1 MTRVPALLI
10 IGCLFLL
17 CACTPRPLIL
27 NANDDISSPP
37 QDAVVRLGNGCSGV
51 LIAPTV
57 VLTAAHCLGGL
68 AEFGGDA
75 DIWRTDDPHW
85 QPLRGTM
92 AINFGN
98 DLNNFQGQAT
108 ADAYSMPGYD
118 DIAAL
123 RLTQPVLHNI
133 AEPALVYIR
142 HPDVDINSPAFRDY
156 LQVRRFTL
164 SGWGGGREI
173 RQIIRASFGDFP
185 MVSFGT
191 LQPNLMRLEGAE
203 GATLEPGDSGSPA
216 FMQVRL
222 DRGFDIYAPYYRRL
236 RFERYLMPPHSNR
249 VVVGIAQG
257 LEGGGGRYVVTFG
270 DGGPTG
276 RDSEGNNKPNI
287 GQWLDNML
295 YEEWRRVSR
304 HVAIP

>member
-1 MTRVPALLI
+1 
-10 IGCLFLL
+10 
-17 CACTPRPLIL
+17 
-27 NANDDISSPP
+27 
-37 QDAVVRLGNGCSGV
+37 
-51 LIAPTV
+51 
-57 VLTAAHCLGGL
+57 
-68 AEFGGDA
+68 
-75 DIWRTDDPHW
+75 
-85 QPLRGTM
+85 M

-108 ADAYSMPGYD
+108 ANAYSMPGFD

-123 RLTQPVLHNI
+123 RLTQSVLPNL

-156 LQVRRFTL
+156 LQLRRFTL

-173 RQIIRASFGDFP
+173 RQIVSASFDDFP
-185 MVSFGT
+185 IVSFGT
-191 LQPNLMRLEGAE
+191 LQPNLMRLLGAE

-257 LEGGGGRYVVTFG
+257 VEGGGGRYVVTFG
-270 DGGPTG
+270 NGGPTG
-276 RDSEGNNKPNI
+276 RDGAGNAKPNI

-304 HVAIP
+304 HVPIP